1 MRLRSSYCFTHTNP
15 IHFNS
20 LWGIELIN
28 INQYVNTELLQKNDK
43 NFEVHHK
50 GYIVNIAVSLKET
63 RNLKKLDY
71 EINAWQVWILI
82 SPEKIICFLWRLL
95 TYFILIFC
103 IFSFSIIFSARKI
116 LLGEFW
122 NGKYQNFPKMKYGKD
137 WNWLTSSNFDKKSSI
152 TYNIQL
158 TLSIT
163 FQNLNKFQVVLIHK
177 SVKFEKPAGSSSFL
191 SNHTD
196 LFFIQIC
203 WEVVL
208 LWKFSSRLYF

>member
-50 GYIVNIAVSLKET
+50 GYVVNIAVSLKET

-122 NGKYQNFPKMKYGKD
+122 NGKCQNFPKMKYGKD
-137 WNWLTSSNFDKKSSI
+137 WNWLTSSNFDKKAALH
-152 TYNIQL
+152 T
-158 TLSIT
+158 T
-163 FQNLNKFQVVLIHK
+163 FSLR
-177 SVKFEKPAGSSSFL
+177 FL
-191 SNHTD
+191 
-196 LFFIQIC
+196 
-203 WEVVL
+203 
-208 LWKFSSRLYF
+208 